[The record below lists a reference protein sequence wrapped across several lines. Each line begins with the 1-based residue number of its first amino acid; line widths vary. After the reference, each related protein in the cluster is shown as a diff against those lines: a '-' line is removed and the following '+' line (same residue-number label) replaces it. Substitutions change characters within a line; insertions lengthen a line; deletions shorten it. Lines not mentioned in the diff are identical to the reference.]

1 MKEANDSGD
10 DSGSDVA
17 PAPHVMEVPGELER
31 MIEHAA
37 HLLPTQGP
45 ITEFV
50 HHNTLHAFEDL
61 CFEEAVKVAADKFGC
76 EPYLTEET
84 FRQLVIKGR
93 ILPKDI
99 SETLLEDLG
108 EYGDVLLG
116 FLGTRF
122 HLREVMLN
130 HWPKTGPA
138 AELEWLV
145 AETDAL
151 RKFQADVPES
161 VKDQTVGLTRHW
173 VMRDVRN
180 GGGRPAA
187 LEGPI
192 GGIFTGLFQS
202 FDASVIEEWTD
213 ETWESFCL
221 HLLWKVCLIGAG
233 HADVQAVETPLLRHR
248 DALLKTTGRDSDLL
262 VDDVMTRYCA
272 AFADQGIAHWPLP
285 NREQGFYQAFLFLYS
300 QPAFPTPRWLRGFP
314 AELRRLEEAG
324 LSPLESIAESLGVLG
339 VTGDQREPFLSSSL
353 LSLRGWAG
361 MLRQLENRQ
370 GRGADLVPK
379 GTLTEFLA
387 VRFLL
392 ERWALTDA
400 AKEGMNYSGTLESL
414 RQAAANQFKRDD
426 SDVLDGRAFQIFQ
439 LSQWLGWDPRTLY
452 NQSMSS
458 WKILLREIEAFPEH
472 ERRRIFH
479 LAYERHYRERV
490 LGELTAFCEI
500 NNGDSTDPQ
509 QKMAAGLQQAET
521 EETVP
526 AFQVVCCIDE
536 REESFRRHLEEIA
549 PECETFGSPGF
560 FGVPMFYRGAADAH
574 YVPLCPIV
582 ILP

>member
-192 GGIFTGLFQS
+192 GSIFTGLFQS

-233 HADVQAVETPLLRHR
+233 HADAQAVETPLLRHR

-262 VDDVMTRYCA
+262 VDDVMTRRFESAPLTLRSQA
-272 AFADQGIAHWPLP
+272 ALRHVEGRSEDLSQVRPEAGHATNSICIVGDRAWSRGLFLD
-285 NREQGFYQAFLFLYS
+285 RRAFLCSYDHRCDDEMQTVLSRILQAVIPVCAGINLEYYFSFVDPIGYGCSTKLPHNIVS
-300 QPAFPTPRWLRGFP
+300 LLGVMNGTSGDLIPGLPWQMVEIHEPV
-314 AELRRLEEAG
+314 RLLLLVET
-324 LSPLESIAESLGVLG
+324 SPEVLQRVVEQHESLYRLCHGEWIQLATIDPETSRIHLLRDG
-339 VTGDQREPFLSSSL
+339 SFESFKSQVTSLPTAKSSADWY
-353 LSLRGWAG
+353 RGWRDHLGFASI
-361 MLRQLENRQ
+361 R
-370 GRGADLVPK
+370 
-379 GTLTEFLA
+379 
-387 VRFLL
+387 
-392 ERWALTDA
+392 
-400 AKEGMNYSGTLESL
+400 KE
-414 RQAAANQFKRDD
+414 
-426 SDVLDGRAFQIFQ
+426 
-439 LSQWLGWDPRTLY
+439 
-452 NQSMSS
+452 
-458 WKILLREIEAFPEH
+458 
-472 ERRRIFH
+472 
-479 LAYERHYRERV
+479 
-490 LGELTAFCEI
+490 
-500 NNGDSTDPQ
+500 
-509 QKMAAGLQQAET
+509 
-521 EETVP
+521 
-526 AFQVVCCIDE
+526 
-536 REESFRRHLEEIA
+536 
-549 PECETFGSPGF
+549 
-560 FGVPMFYRGAADAH
+560 
-574 YVPLCPIV
+574 
-582 ILP
+582 